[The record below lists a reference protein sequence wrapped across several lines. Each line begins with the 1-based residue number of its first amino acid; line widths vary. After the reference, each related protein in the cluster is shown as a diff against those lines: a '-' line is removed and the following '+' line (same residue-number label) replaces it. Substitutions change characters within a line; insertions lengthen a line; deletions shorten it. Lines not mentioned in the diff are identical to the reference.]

1 MNSTGIP
8 SSDPGRSGR
17 IEEVVAREMNRSR
30 RLLWLYVLLLVIPL
44 GACAVYYQYG
54 RTDVALVHSEVNS
67 NIAPYKQIIEQA
79 KPALAQVRQTADQ
92 LSAQETR
99 LNSLSQEQQALATTV
114 QAVPEKLQQ
123 IDSVRA
129 DLSGVK
135 TDMAVVRTQN
145 QELRGALENTRN
157 GVEQLNQRFSSVEQQ
172 QSVVQRDLKELST
185 RVQRIPPVNSDDQL
199 KRQQELINSLMQR
212 IQKLEQTRR
221 IDPRTVRPQ

>member
-1 MNSTGIP
+1 MTSMGIP
-8 SSDPGRSGR
+8 SSDPGRGGR
-17 IEEVVAREMNRSR
+17 IEEVVARQMNRSR
-30 RLLWLYVLLLVIPL
+30 HLLWFYVLLLVIPL
-44 GACAVYYQYG
+44 GACALYYYYG

-92 LSAQETR
+92 LSSQETR
-99 LNSLSQEQQALATTV
+99 LNSLSQQQQSLATTV

-129 DLSGVK
+129 DLSVVK
-135 TDMAVVRTQN
+135 TDMDAVRTQN

-157 GVEQLNQRFSSVEQQ
+157 GVEQLNKRFSSVEQQ
-172 QSVVQRDLKELST
+172 QSLVQRNLNELST
-185 RVQRIPPVNSDDQL
+185 RIQRVPTVNSDDQL
-199 KRQQELINSLMQR
+199 KRQQELINNLMQR

-221 IDPRTVRPQ
+221 IDPRTGRPQ